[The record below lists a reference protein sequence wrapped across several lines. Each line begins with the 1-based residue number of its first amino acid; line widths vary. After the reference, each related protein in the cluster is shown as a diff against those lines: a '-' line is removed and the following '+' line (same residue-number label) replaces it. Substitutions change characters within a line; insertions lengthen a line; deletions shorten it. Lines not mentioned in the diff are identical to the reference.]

1 MDMDAADT
9 VYVTSQQGSGTA
21 QVDIAAL
28 NTNFSGCLLA

>member
-1 MDMDAADT
+1 MDMDASDT
-9 VYVTSQQGSGTA
+9 AYVASMQGSGTA